1 MEVKNG
7 EQHREN
13 SIVAFLLALSG
24 LFKELLANKE
34 AVYSLVNNE
43 LCYFYIRTSQLHQVT
58 FRTSNGSQ
66 LVSNEALWKMF
77 HFELMNKML
86 TFEAEWRKLNVILVL
101 KKTNTCLKIILY
113 LTRTECCMWREKKWD
128 LFFFQISGNTGW
140 RFLFCLSGQMWI
152 GERQKQD
159 GPVEKNVF
167 ALFRCFLYWC
177 FVDSASSPNERI

>member
-1 MEVKNG
+1 MEVIND
-7 EQHREN
+7 EQHRGN

-113 LTRTECCMWREKKWD
+113 LTRTECCTWRGKKWV
-128 LFFFQISGNTGW
+128 FFFKFQEI
-140 RFLFCLSGQMWI
+140 RDDVFFFCLSGQMWI